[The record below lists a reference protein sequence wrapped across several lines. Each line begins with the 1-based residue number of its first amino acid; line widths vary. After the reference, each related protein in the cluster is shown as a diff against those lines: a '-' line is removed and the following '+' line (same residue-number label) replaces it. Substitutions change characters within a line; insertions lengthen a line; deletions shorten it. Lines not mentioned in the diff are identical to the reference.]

1 MVGSSSTMA
10 MRRDIAGEY
19 SPSRAHPSAC
29 HRFARIARRVAIAA
43 PRVAPL
49 RGLQCLPEQQTGCAH
64 ETLGAVSG
72 IGRRARLR
80 GRHGARRNR
89 LAARHADVCRAA
101 PMNREREIA
110 LGVECAWTPLP
121 EPPRSSWL
129 WVVFI
134 ALLVALGT
142 WQLGSGA
149 WIQAK
154 AWLAKS
160 LIARAWTRTLSGER
174 QAKPW

>member
-1 MVGSSSTMA
+1 
-10 MRRDIAGEY
+10 
-19 SPSRAHPSAC
+19 
-29 HRFARIARRVAIAA
+29 
-43 PRVAPL
+43 
-49 RGLQCLPEQQTGCAH
+49 
-64 ETLGAVSG
+64 
-72 IGRRARLR
+72 
-80 GRHGARRNR
+80 
-89 LAARHADVCRAA
+89 
-101 PMNREREIA
+101 MNREREIA

-121 EPPRSSWL
+121 EPRRSSWL

-154 AWLAKS
+154 AWLAQS

-174 QAKPW
+174 